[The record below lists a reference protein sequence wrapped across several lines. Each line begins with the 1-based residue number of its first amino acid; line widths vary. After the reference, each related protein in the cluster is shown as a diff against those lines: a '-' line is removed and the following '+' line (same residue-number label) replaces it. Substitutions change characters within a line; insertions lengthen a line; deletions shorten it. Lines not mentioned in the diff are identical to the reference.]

1 MQDKENDQ
9 EFRNEQEEIE
19 MNAKVMGARESRSY
33 VEYARVIEGRH
44 VGRAERDDRVEDRIE
59 FDVSHYHHDRADEEL
74 EEFFVLWDD
83 ISSEHVVALKQTL
96 RREDSGRGEG
106 VTGAMSG
113 LEFGYSRKRARYAG
127 ISYAEQGVFA
137 PTFGR
142 RPWTIRFTKA
152 KVGCRSH

>member
-83 ISSEHVVALKQTL
+83 ISSEHVVPLKPEST
-96 RREDSGRGEG
+96 EG
-106 VTGAMSG
+106 
-113 LEFGYSRKRARYAG
+113 
-127 ISYAEQGVFA
+127 QG
-137 PTFGR
+137 
-142 RPWTIRFTKA
+142 WTA
-152 KVGCRSH
+152 